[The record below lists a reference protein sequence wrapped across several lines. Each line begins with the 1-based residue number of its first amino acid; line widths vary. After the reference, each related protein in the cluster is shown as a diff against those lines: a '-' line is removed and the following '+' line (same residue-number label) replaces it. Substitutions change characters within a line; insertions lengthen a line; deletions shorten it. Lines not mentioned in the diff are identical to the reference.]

1 MYKRTP
7 HYSRPLGIRICF
19 LAHPNCSRSFFQSIA
34 SSNPLHKDRSASMA
48 RKKIRE
54 YDGKRLVSRHLTQRK
69 LIKLGGA
76 TTRITVRLAQVS
88 ASAISSAASP
98 AIFYQSL
105 AEVHPWLSQGR
116 LVAKPDML
124 FGKRGKNNL
133 VLLNADYDAA
143 QRFIAERMGE
153 EIEIS
158 GVIGTLSTFLIEP
171 FIVHRNEYYMSIQT
185 VREGDC
191 LSFGACGGTDIEE
204 NWDRVRSV
212 VVPSGEP
219 EVDSVLD
226 PEQHVAPLLDSIP
239 AEDRRT
245 LAEFITGCYETYVE
259 LDMTLLEMNPFVLD
273 NAGLPAILDA
283 RVELDSYAAFKNV
296 KLWGADLEFPEP
308 WGREKCEEERIVQ
321 TMDEKSSASMKLSVL
336 NPIGKMWTMVAGGGA
351 SVIYADQVVQLGF
364 GHELGNYAEYSG
376 NPKEQET
383 YMYARTLLNL
393 VTRNPDGSRRALLC
407 GGGVANF
414 SDIAATLGG
423 VQQAITDFHG
433 KLQVAKVKVFVR
445 RGGPNYKAGLQLM
458 RDLGN
463 KLDIPI
469 EVYGPETNMTHIV
482 ALGIRWIEQGV

>member
-1 MYKRTP
+1 
-7 HYSRPLGIRICF
+7 
-19 LAHPNCSRSFFQSIA
+19 
-34 SSNPLHKDRSASMA
+34 MA

-54 YDGKRLVSRHLTQRK
+54 YDGKRIVARHLTQRK
-69 LIKLGGA
+69 SLKLGGA
-76 TTRITVRLAQVS
+76 TTLTNVRLAQVS
-88 ASAISSAASP
+88 TKAISTASSP
-98 AIFYQSL
+98 AIFYRSL
-105 AEVHPWLSQGR
+105 AETYPWLSQAR
-116 LVAKPDML
+116 LVVKPDML
-124 FGKRGKNNL
+124 FGKRGKSNL
-133 VLLNADYDAA
+133 VLLDADYDAA
-143 QRFIAERMGE
+143 QRFIAERMGN
-153 EIEIS
+153 EIEVS
-158 GVIGTLSTFLIEP
+158 GVTGTLTTFLIEP
-171 FIVHRNEYYMSIQT
+171 FISHRNEYYMSIQT
-185 VREGDC
+185 VREGDR
-191 LSFGACGGTDIEE
+191 LSFGVCGGTDIEE
-204 NWDRVRSV
+204 NWDKVRSV
-212 VVPSGEP
+212 LVPSGEP
-219 EVDSVLD
+219 EVESLLD
-226 PEQHVAPLLDSIP
+226 PEEHVAPLLDDSISV
-239 AEDRRT
+239 EDRRT
-245 LAEFITGCYETYVE
+245 LAEFIKGCYETYVE

-283 RVELDSYAAFKNV
+283 RVELDSYAAFKNI

-308 WGREKCEEERIVQ
+308 WGREKCEGERIVQ
-321 TMDEKSSASMKLSVL
+321 AMDERSSASMKLSVL
-336 NPIGKMWTMVAGGGA
+336 NPDGKMWTMVAGGGA

-393 VTRNPDGSRRALLC
+393 VTRNPDGGRRALLC

-458 RDLGN
+458 RDLGG

-482 ALGIRWIEQGV
+482 AMGIRWIEHGV